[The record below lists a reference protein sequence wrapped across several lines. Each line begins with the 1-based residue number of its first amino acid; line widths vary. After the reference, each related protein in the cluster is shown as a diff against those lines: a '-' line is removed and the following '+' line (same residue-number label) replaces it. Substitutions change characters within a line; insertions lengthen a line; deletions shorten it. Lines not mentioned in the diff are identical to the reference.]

1 MPRSGDTM
9 ASASARTR
17 TEDAIRPNRFLG
29 KEGSLRSRI
38 WRDRVMYLFILPP
51 MMYFVIFVYV
61 PFAGNIVAF
70 KDYSL
75 FLGFSGSP
83 WVGLDNFE
91 RIFTD
96 PDFRIALVNT
106 LEIWALQLFFSF
118 PAPLALAL
126 LLNSLVSERLKR
138 TIQSAVYLPHFLS
151 WVIVI
156 SLWQQIFGGAGFVNG
171 MLKNQGFDTIN
182 IMANP
187 DFFKPLI
194 ILQGIWKE
202 AGWGTILFLAAL
214 TKIEIHLYEAAVIDG
229 AGGWR
234 RMRDVTIPGIMPVVS
249 LLLIL
254 SMGAMLSTGFEQF
267 YLQRNAVGASTAEV
281 LDTFIYFRGIQNG
294 DVSFATAVGL
304 ARGVFGAFMVIGA
317 NQFAKRVGGEGIF

>member
-1 MPRSGDTM
+1 M
-9 ASASARTR
+9 ASVQVDRSKELKVRR
-17 TEDAIRPNRFLG
+17 GNRLG
-29 KEGSLRSRI
+29 KEGSLLSRI

-51 MMYFVIFVYV
+51 MMYFVVFVYV
-61 PFAGNIVAF
+61 PLAGYIVAF
-70 KDYSL
+70 KDYSI
-75 FLGFSGSP
+75 FLGFRASP
-83 WVGLDNFE
+83 WVGFENFE

-96 PDFRIALVNT
+96 PDFRVALKNT
-106 LEIWALQLFFSF
+106 LQIWALQLLFSF

-156 SLWQQIFGGAGFVNG
+156 SLWQQIFGGAGFINSF
-171 MLKNQGFDTIN
+171 LRNQDLGTIDV
-182 IMANP
+182 MTNP

-234 RMRDVTIPGIMPVVS
+234 RMRDVTIPGIMPVIS

-267 YLQRNAVGASTAEV
+267 YLQRNAVGPGTAEV
-281 LDTFIYFRGIQNG
+281 LDTFIYYRGIQNG
-294 DVSFATAVGL
+294 DVSYATAVGL
-304 ARGVFGAFMVIGA
+304 ARGIFGCFMVVAA
-317 NQFAKRVGGEGIF
+317 NRFAKRLGGEGIF

>member
-1 MPRSGDTM
+1 M

-96 PDFRIALVNT
+96 PDFRIAHFNT

>member
-1 MPRSGDTM
+1 M
-9 ASASARTR
+9 ASVQVDREKGLNARR
-17 TEDAIRPNRFLG
+17 GNRLVR
-29 KEGSLRSRI
+29 EGSLLRRI

-51 MMYFVIFVYV
+51 MMYFVVFIYI
-61 PFAGNIVAF
+61 PLGGYIVAF
-70 KDYSL
+70 KDYSI
-75 FLGFSGSP
+75 FLGYRESP
-83 WVGLDNFE
+83 WVGFENFE

-96 PDFRIALVNT
+96 PDFKIALKNT
-106 LEIWALQLFFSF
+106 LQIWALQLLFSF

-156 SLWQQIFGGAGFVNG
+156 SLWQQIFGGAGFINSF
-171 MLKNQGFDTIN
+171 LRNQNLGTVN

-234 RMRDVTIPGIMPVVS
+234 RMRDVTIPGIMPVIS
-249 LLLIL
+249 LLLVL

-281 LDTFIYFRGIQNG
+281 LDTFIYYRGIQNG
-294 DVSFATAVGL
+294 DVSYATAVGL
-304 ARGVFGAFMVIGA
+304 ARGIFGCFMVLAA
-317 NQFAKRVGGEGIF
+317 NQFAKRLGGEGIL

>member
-1 MPRSGDTM
+1 M
-9 ASASARTR
+9 ASASARRR
-17 TEDAIRPNRFLG
+17 TEDAIRPNRLLG

-304 ARGVFGAFMVIGA
+304 ARGIFGAFMVIGA
-317 NQFAKRVGGEGIF
+317 NQFAKRMGGEGIF

>member
-1 MPRSGDTM
+1 M
-9 ASASARTR
+9 AATNASDPARIALR
-17 TEDAIRPNRFLG
+17 QRILG
-29 KEGSLRSRI
+29 KEGSLLSRI

-51 MMYFVIFVYV
+51 MMYFVVFIYI
-61 PFAGNIVAF
+61 PLAGYIVAF

-75 FLGFSGSP
+75 FLGFQDSP
-83 WVGLDNFE
+83 WIGLDNFRE
-91 RIFTD
+91 IFTD
-96 PDFRIALVNT
+96 PDFEVALTNT
-106 LEIWALQLFFSF
+106 LEIWVLQLLFSF

-156 SLWQQIFGGAGFVNG
+156 SLWQQIFGGNGFVNG
-171 MLKNQGFDTIN
+171 FLRNQDLDTIN
-182 IMANP
+182 IMTNP

-234 RMRDVTIPGIMPVVS
+234 RLRDVTLPGIMPVIS

-267 YLQRNAVGASTAEV
+267 YLQRNAVGAQTAEV

-294 DVSFATAVGL
+294 DVGYATAVGL
-304 ARGVFGAFMVIGA
+304 ARGIFGCFMVVAA
-317 NQFAKRVGGEGIF
+317 NKFAKKLGGEGIF